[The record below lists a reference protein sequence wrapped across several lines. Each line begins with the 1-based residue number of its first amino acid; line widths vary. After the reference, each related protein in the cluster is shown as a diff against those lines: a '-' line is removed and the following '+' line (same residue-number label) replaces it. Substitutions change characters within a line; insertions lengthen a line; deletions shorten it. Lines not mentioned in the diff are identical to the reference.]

1 MNKIEILFMSMS
13 VWLSLFTI
21 YDIIVTTI
29 DNEKLN
35 KAVRKDNEVM
45 YRITQFIV
53 LFPIGYF
60 ILNNVLKLFN

>member
-1 MNKIEILFMSMS
+1 MNKFEILFISMS

-21 YDIIVTTI
+21 YDIIVTAI

-35 KAVRKDNEVM
+35 TAVRPDNAFM

-53 LFPIGYF
+53 LFPIVYF

>member
-1 MNKIEILFMSMS
+1 MNKFEILFISMS
-13 VWLSLFTI
+13 VWLSLFTM
-21 YDIIVTTI
+21 YAIIVTAI

-35 KAVRKDNEVM
+35 TAVRADNAFM